1 MIEIK
6 PTKIKEAGINITP
19 LVDIVFLLLVFFM
32 LTAFFIQ
39 PEGIG
44 IKLPEAD
51 AEVVEEKDEII
62 IIIDKYGIISIA
74 DEVVS
79 LDRLESEIKSK
90 LIGGSDNTVV
100 IKADRSV
107 MLQSVVSVM
116 DKCKKAGVEKLVI
129 ASDPESGGPD

>member
-19 LVDIVFLLLVFFM
+19 LVDIVFLLLIFFM

-51 AEVVEEKDEII
+51 AEVVEEKDEIV
-62 IIIDKYGIISIA
+62 IIIDKDGKIMIA
-74 DEVVS
+74 ESAVA
-79 LDRLESEIKSK
+79 LNKLEACIKSK
-90 LIGGSDNTVV
+90 LTDGFDNTVV

-116 DKCKKAGVEKLVI
+116 DKSRKAGVEKIVI
-129 ASDPESGGPD
+129 ASEPLSDGPD